1 MSEEPSTPADV
12 WALIERADELVKY
25 ASNRDPKTAYAQARE
40 ALQRA
45 VDASC
50 SVPGAAPLEQ
60 QARTRLD
67 DIARLEQEAGQ

>member
-1 MSEEPSTPADV
+1 VSEEPSTPADV
-12 WALIERADELVKY
+12 WALIERADELIKY

-40 ALQRA
+40 VLERA
-45 VDASC
+45 VEASC

-67 DIARLEQEAGQ
+67 DIARLEQGAGQ